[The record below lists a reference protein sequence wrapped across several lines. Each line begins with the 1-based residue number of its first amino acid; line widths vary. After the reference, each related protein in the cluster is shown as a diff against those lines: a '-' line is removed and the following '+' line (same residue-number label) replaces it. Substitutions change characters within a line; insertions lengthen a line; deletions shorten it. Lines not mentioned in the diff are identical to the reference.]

1 MGVYRLDPID
11 PNDPAWRRSSEK
23 GALWV
28 CALTPGKARILV
40 ANKTPEFLQP
50 NPRGTFGTFSPWLHE
65 HLATWVLDT
74 SKGQIPDSTVKRAG
88 GSVVRAPFNLIRRAG
103 TVIFFASAHA
113 REGKA
118 SKSEAN
124 AWNRPL

>member
-40 ANKTPEFLQP
+40 ANRTPEFLEP
-50 NPRGTFGTFSPWLHE
+50 NPRGTFGSFSPWLHE
-65 HLATWVLDT
+65 HLATCVLDT
-74 SKGQIPDSTVKRAG
+74 SKGQIPDGTVKRAD
-88 GSVVRAPFNLIRRAG
+88 GSEVRAPF
-103 TVIFFASAHA
+103 
-113 REGKA
+113 
-118 SKSEAN
+118 
-124 AWNRPL
+124 